1 MGRRSV
7 RDWVYIGL
15 FGALWGGVELSL
27 GSLLHMLF
35 PPLAGTYFTGLILG
49 SIGCI
54 IALTGYSFVPGRGTV
69 LLIGC
74 ITAILKLI
82 SPGGIKIGPVVAIL
96 AESLLMEAGL
106 LLEGDFLMEA
116 GRQLKGDSLLE
127 RTSPGTRIQR
137 KRPISYVL
145 AGILCLAWNLP
156 HRFIML
162 RILFGKSFIDVALK
176 MAKDGSRLLG
186 LRTDAV
192 FAVIVVLLIIRIA
205 AGALS
210 GYAAWKLARTI
221 RRRSVFHYAIKN

>member
-49 SIGCI
+49 SLGCI
-54 IALTGYSFVPGRGTV
+54 IALTGYSFVPNRGTV

-82 SPGGIKIGPVVAIL
+82 SPGGVKIGPVVAIL

-106 LLEGDFLMEA
+106 LMEGDLLMEGA
-116 GRQLKGDSLLE
+116 
-127 RTSPGTRIQR
+127 SPGTRVPR
-137 KRPISYVL
+137 KRLYPYII
-145 AGILCLAWNLP
+145 AGMLCMAWNLP

-176 MAKDGSRLLG
+176 MVKDGSRLLG

-192 FAVIVVLLIIRIA
+192 LAIIVVLLIIRIA

-210 GYAAWKLARTI
+210 GYAAFKLARTI
-221 RRRSVFHYAIKN
+221 RRRSVFHYEIKN

>member
-49 SIGCI
+49 SLGCI

-82 SPGGIKIGPVVAIL
+82 SPGGVKIGPVVAIL

-106 LLEGDFLMEA
+106 LLEGGLL
-116 GRQLKGDSLLE
+116 LKGAP
-127 RTSPGTRIQR
+127 PGTRIR
-137 KRPISYVL
+137 RIRHIPYVL
-145 AGILCLAWNLP
+145 AGMLCLAWNLP

-162 RILFGKSFIDVALK
+162 RILFGKSFTDVALK

-186 LRTDAV
+186 LQTDAV
-192 FAVIVVLLIIRIA
+192 LTVIIVLLIIRIA

-210 GYAAWKLARTI
+210 GYAALKLAQTI
-221 RRRSVFHYAIKN
+221 RRRSIFHAEIKN